1 MCSPPEGERKVNIHG
16 FRRSIHRALS
26 GLALST
32 GLAACAP
39 EFPPIV
45 AGSAGDHVFKAR
57 IAQAYPPGSRAAAM
71 RSELIRE
78 GFTLYDD
85 RALRRHSAIYRA
97 ENLPCFSSVRID
109 WTEDRRGRIAEI
121 QAQRADCT

>member
-1 MCSPPEGERKVNIHG
+1 MRSA
-16 FRRSIHRALS
+16 FRIPALAS
-26 GLALST
+26 ALLAGLS
-32 GLAACAP
+32 ACAP

-45 AGSAGDHVFKAR
+45 AGTAGNHVFQAR
-57 IAQAYPPGSRAAAM
+57 IAQAYPPGSRAAPM
-71 RSELIRE
+71 RAELIEE

-85 RALRRHSAIYRA
+85 RVLRRHSAIFRA

-109 WTEDRRGRIAEI
+109 WTEDRRGRITQI